1 MKIKNAIAAAIGTI
15 MSFTLLSVG
24 ASAGTLPFGVQIGVD
39 KTTVQNDWGWSECFS
54 TSGSSFGSS
63 LAGIQSSCTGNYLML
78 ATYVNGSDDY
88 AILAGAAH
96 ADVLF
101 DTGVQSGN
109 STNIDTTHTANGAE
123 WYFSTSWSWGF
134 TDLGNVV
141 RLNSCDIGLHPNW
154 DNNTGGMCW
163 HTGSGNLNAGW
174 GYNDGSF
181 KSISSGHTRV
191 VLSLDALTEVSEPG
205 TFAVFGL
212 GLAVV
217 GFARR
222 RRFA

>member
-96 ADVLF
+96 ADCCSTPASRAATLP
-101 DTGVQSGN
+101 TSIRPTRQTARNGISAPAGRGASPISAMLSG
-109 STNIDTTHTANGAE
+109 
-123 WYFSTSWSWGF
+123 
-134 TDLGNVV
+134 
-141 RLNSCDIGLHPNW
+141 
-154 DNNTGGMCW
+154 
-163 HTGSGNLNAGW
+163 
-174 GYNDGSF
+174 
-181 KSISSGHTRV
+181 
-191 VLSLDALTEVSEPG
+191 
-205 TFAVFGL
+205 
-212 GLAVV
+212 
-217 GFARR
+217 
-222 RRFA
+222 